1 MTSDIIEG
9 EFRVVATRE
18 RPPVRPSP
26 KRRRV
31 LFRIAFWH
39 SAVLIALVAAPLLR
53 G

>member
-9 EFRVVATRE
+9 EFRVVATRDL
-18 RPPVRPSP
+18 PPVRPSP
-26 KRRRV
+26 KRRRAI
-31 LFRIAFWH
+31 FRVAFWH